1 MSSSFGV
8 YPIVGWSRE
17 IYQFQSVVFYLL
29 LTSYS
34 AFTSHLL
41 TETGEE
47 EVDVDYEGED
57 SEEEEPELEGE
68 EGELEVEEEEVH
80 IFGLLCL
87 SYQPSWFG
95 HPGSRCSHL
104 LNFTPLCHGLT
115 AGRG

>member
-17 IYQFQSVVFYLL
+17 IYQFQSVVFYPL

-34 AFTSHLL
+34 AFTSYLL

-68 EGELEVEEEEVH
+68 EGELEVEEEEVRACVCFRLTIMWSLSCWLAH
-80 IFGLLCL
+80 TCL
-87 SYQPSWFG
+87 FPVFS
-95 HPGSRCSHL
+95 
-104 LNFTPLCHGLT
+104 
-115 AGRG
+115 